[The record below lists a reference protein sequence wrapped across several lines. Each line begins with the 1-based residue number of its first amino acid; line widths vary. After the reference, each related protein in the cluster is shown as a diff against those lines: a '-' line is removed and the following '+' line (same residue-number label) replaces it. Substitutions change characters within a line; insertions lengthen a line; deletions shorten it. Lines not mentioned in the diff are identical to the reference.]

1 MNFKKINSSEQNIY
15 ESDAFDILSKIK
27 ELLEINIDL
36 EVKDTKDIINFL
48 NEPSIFLDDEKL
60 IKDIDNLN
68 QLIKLIGEHYYE

>member
-36 EVKDTKDIINFL
+36 EVKDTKDIIDFL